1 MANQLIGEANPIIRD
16 WAKEAKRVG
25 TERANNFGQMLLN
38 STTHGMWPNKAFD
51 DPAYNF
57 LKPKALDALKATPQE
72 KADYAAALVPLRA
85 KHDALAAAWA
95 KQSDELKSL
104 FVRIEQLNRANLQ
117 RHIAADRRSIV
128 ETYYYPGLEGG

>member
-1 MANQLIGEANPIIRD
+1 MPHRPSPRAVRLGSSGPVLPAADTPPVRII
-16 WAKEAKRVG
+16 WADGYPVN
-25 TERANNFGQMLLN
+25 T
-38 STTHGMWPNKAFD
+38 
-51 DPAYNF
+51 Y
-57 LKPKALDALKATPQE
+57 
-72 KADYAAALVPLRA
+72 

-128 ETYYYPGLEGG
+128 ETYYPGLEGG